1 MTRRK
6 MPEGVAYRIE
16 TERLL
21 LRCWVPTD
29 VVAMRASLDRSDS
42 HLRPFIPFMKNEP
55 RSSAETVELLR
66 TLRASFDRDE
76 HYRYAV
82 FDLKEKALLG
92 EVMLLDRHGDGECE
106 LGYWLDVDHTGH
118 GYATEASAAV
128 TRIAFELGKVD
139 RVELQCVPANTASG
153 ALATRLGFTLEATLR
168 DRSSSPGG
176 VQDLQI
182 WTLFAS
188 DYDGTLASKL
198 ELRAFDCCG
207 ERVI

>member
-1 MTRRK
+1 MSRSK

-16 TERLL
+16 TDRLL
-21 LRCWVPTD
+21 IRCWVPTD
-29 VVAMRASLDRSDS
+29 VVALRDSLDRSDG

-55 RSSAETVELLR
+55 RTHPETVELLR

-82 FDLKEKALLG
+82 FDAPEETLLG
-92 EVMLLDRHGDGECE
+92 EVMLLDRHGDGELE

-118 GYATEASAAV
+118 GYGTEASAAL
-128 TRIAFELGKVD
+128 TRIAFELGRVD
-139 RVELQCVPANTASG
+139 RVELQCVPANTASR
-153 ALATRLGFTLEATLR
+153 ALATRLGYTMEATLR
-168 DRSSSPGG
+168 NRSTYPDG
-176 VQDLQI
+176 VQDLEI

-188 DYDGTLASKL
+188 DYGGTLASRV